1 MARQQPGPGDV
12 IRGPKAAGTY
22 SRQVRQVTGA
32 TRVDGQPATAG
43 ADDGALR
50 AHHLTLNVRA
60 KLGPTACRQAREA
73 DDKRRGLAG
82 LAARRWASA

>member
-12 IRGPKAAGTY
+12 TRGPKAAGTY

-50 AHHLTLNVRA
+50 AHHLTPNVEA
-60 KLGPTACRQAREA
+60 NIATNAR
-73 DDKRRGLAG
+73 DYISSPFKPI
-82 LAARRWASA
+82 